1 MGGLHP
7 KIIMTDQSF
16 AMSSAIS
23 SVFPNSKHR
32 LCVWHISENSKKHIR
47 DLRNQDGFLDL
58 FDHVLKLC
66 HTIPEFDYYWNRL
79 VTEYSCMNNDWLKK
93 LYNIREKWCPA
104 FSKDF
109 FSAGIL
115 SSQRSESTNH
125 ALSRKVSATAT
136 LCDFYHFFCETV
148 SEWRSHERSDN
159 ERCWEGFPEIAIPY
173 VSLLY
178 RASRVYTIDAYMLF
192 EKEFIKS
199 LSLKHEIRH
208 SDGSSLRYLVYVP
221 TDSVFPYFVLYDTS
235 TDSASCTCK
244 HFEEAGILCSH
255 ILRIY
260 HIHCVENIPS
270 CYILKRWS
278 RNAKSF
284 EESHIASCS
293 RFPILPSVWRLQMQ
307 RKVHKILS
315 SSDSNEVARA
325 LCEEA
330 FNKLKVDVEAHVGSI
345 YFSDTDSPHN
355 GEVQISNPKGSRN
368 KGERNVRR
376 KSVREKKT
384 NQARGRKQAVHRS
397 ASTCCAE
404 LPSSMACSSLLDT

>member
-1 MGGLHP
+1 MKEDYCLFGDLIVHDITYRTNKYEMICGPFVGVNNHTHNCMFGCGFLLNERIESFEWLFHTFLEAMGGLHP
-7 KIIMTDQSF
+7 KTIMTDQSF

-66 HTIPEFDYYWNRL
+66 HTIPEFEYYWNRL

-93 LYNIREKWCPA
+93 LYNLREKWCPA

-125 ALSRKVSATAT
+125 ALSRK
-136 LCDFYHFFCETV
+136 
-148 SEWRSHERSDN
+148 
-159 ERCWEGFPEIAIPY
+159 
-173 VSLLY
+173 
-178 RASRVYTIDAYMLF
+178 
-192 EKEFIKS
+192 
-199 LSLKHEIRH
+199 
-208 SDGSSLRYLVYVP
+208 
-221 TDSVFPYFVLYDTS
+221 
-235 TDSASCTCK
+235 
-244 HFEEAGILCSH
+244 
-255 ILRIY
+255 
-260 HIHCVENIPS
+260 
-270 CYILKRWS
+270 
-278 RNAKSF
+278 
-284 EESHIASCS
+284 
-293 RFPILPSVWRLQMQ
+293 MQ
-307 RKVHKILS
+307 RKVHKVLS

-397 ASTCCAE
+397 ASTCSAE